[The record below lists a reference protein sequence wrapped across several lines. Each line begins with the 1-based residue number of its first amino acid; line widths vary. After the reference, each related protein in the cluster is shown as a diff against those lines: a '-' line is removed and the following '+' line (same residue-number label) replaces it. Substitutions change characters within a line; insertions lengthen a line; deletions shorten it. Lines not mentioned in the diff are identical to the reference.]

1 MRRTRRITALLAS
14 LLLANLTWVGSG
26 YACAMPAMAHPSHAS
41 SVRTDGN
48 DAPMPGMDMA
58 APSSTTPSGES
69 QHHEPPCRLPWVPE
83 GCQSMAPC
91 AAAVFAPHT
100 FTLDVPNVTP
110 VKIADLHVLEP
121 PSELAAPDL
130 PPPRA

>member
-1 MRRTRRITALLAS
+1 MRRTRRITALFAS

-26 YACAMPAMAHPSHAS
+26 YACAMPAMAHPSQAS
-41 SVRTDGN
+41 SASNGATD
-48 DAPMPGMDMA
+48 AEMPGMDMSA
-58 APSSTTPSGES
+58 AAATPSGGS
-69 QHHEPPCRLPWVPE
+69 HHEQPCRLPWVPE

-91 AAAVFAPHT
+91 APAVFASHA

-110 VKIADLHVLEP
+110 VAIADLHVLEP
-121 PSELAAPDL
+121 PSEMAAPDL